1 MSYKTWHE
9 VSYSHLKILRMI
21 RMKAVIHKEES
32 ELKKAEKLLKQN
44 KKMILMR
51 YRNQSIYWLY
61 NKKSDSIVI
70 SKSINFNEDLLTD
83 ENTENNIIN

>member
-1 MSYKTWHE
+1 
-9 VSYSHLKILRMI
+9 
-21 RMKAVIHKEES
+21 
-32 ELKKAEKLLKQN
+32 
-44 KKMILMR
+44 MR
-51 YRNQSIYWLY
+51 YKNQSIYQLY

>member
-1 MSYKTWHE
+1 
-9 VSYSHLKILRMI
+9 MI
-21 RMKAVIHKEES
+21 RIKAVIHKKKFK
-32 ELKKAEKLLKQN
+32 LKKVEKFLKQD
-44 KKMILMR
+44 KKIILMR
-51 YRNQSIYWLY
+51 YKNQSIYQLY